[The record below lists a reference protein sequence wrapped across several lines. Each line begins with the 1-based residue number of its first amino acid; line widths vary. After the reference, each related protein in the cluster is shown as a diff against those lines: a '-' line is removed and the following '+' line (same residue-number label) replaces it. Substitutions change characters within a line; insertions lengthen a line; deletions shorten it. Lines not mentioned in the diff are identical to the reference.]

1 MIDFKGGGARDLV
14 ERAWDSG
21 QQLDL
26 EGIGYGRI
34 HWGNFKEVSTTP
46 SPYYYFLAGLVK
58 EVGIRCVLEIGTH
71 SGGSA
76 LAMQKGIGDASGF
89 IVTVDVTKASD
100 KTLKSHSN
108 IVKIRGDSNKP
119 KVVDQIVDAFGGRQV
134 DMLFI
139 DGDHKFFPGL
149 LNYSIYTTLLR
160 PKIICLDD
168 ITLNEEMMRLWGFL
182 SASVPDGRAVNAA
195 GVIPDIRPGRPGFG
209 LILLNA

>member
-1 MIDFKGGGARDLV
+1 MTDLMGSEAPELV
-14 ERAWDSG
+14 ARAWDSG

-34 HWGNFKEVSTTP
+34 HWGNFKEVSTKP

-58 EVGIRCVLEIGTH
+58 EAGVRCVLEIGTH

-76 LAMQKGIGDASGF
+76 LAMQKGFGDASGL

-108 IVKIRGDSNKP
+108 IVKVRGDSNKP
-119 KVVDQIVDAFGGRQV
+119 KVVDHILDAFGGRQV

-139 DGDHKFFPGL
+139 DGDHKFYPGL
-149 LNYSIYTTLLR
+149 LNYSVYTTLLR
-160 PKIICLDD
+160 PKLVCLDD
-168 ITLNEEMMRLWGFL
+168 ITLNEEMRRLWSFL
-182 SASVPDGRAVNAA
+182 SASVPEGRAINAA
-195 GVIPDIRPGRPGFG
+195 EAIPDIRPGTPGFG
-209 LILLNA
+209 LIMLNA